1 MLRTLMIVLLVLPL
15 AAPVRAAEAPTA
27 ADVEAL
33 RKQVD
38 ALLKADAEKNRKIDD
53 LQKLVNGM
61 VAASKPLPAESA
73 LDRALSQLGETKGP
87 STARPEPARS
97 TVNAKLIDVSL
108 DVLFLTGGSTA
119 DEEEIGNLQGGGHDP
134 KKRGFTLPQAELSF
148 AGAVDPY
155 FDAEMHLVAFIDAE
169 GDSIIELEEAFATT
183 RSMPFGLQLKAGHF
197 LTEFGR
203 INATHPHAWNWVDQP
218 IINSRIFGGDGMRA
232 PGMRLAWLTPAPW
245 YSQLYFT
252 AQNANG
258 ETMHSFL
265 GNAEGG
271 HHHHGGE
278 EAHEEELEA
287 GLAGHPIVD
296 RHVRGM
302 RDLAYTA
309 RWENSVNI
317 TETLTTNFGFSGSYG
332 PNNTGPDGD
341 TWIYG
346 LDFFLK
352 WKPTDYLRTG
362 QFLTWETEIMRRHFM
377 ADEYEFMFDADDDDT
392 PDTWAM
398 TPSRTIHDWGFF
410 TQVLY
415 GFQRNWAAGLRLEYA
430 AGEEDNIHVHAD
442 EGEVHHPSRSLDAYR
457 DDRWRISPMMQWR
470 LSEFSRVR
478 FQYNYDRADHLP
490 DGDAHSFW
498 VGLEFL
504 IGAHPAHKF

>member
-1 MLRTLMIVLLVLPL
+1 MLRTSVVVLLVACVPNVPC
-15 AAPVRAAEAPTA
+15 AGESPTA
-27 ADVEAL
+27 DEVEAL
-33 RKQVD
+33 RKQVE
-38 ALLKADAEKNRKIDD
+38 ALMKADAEKNRKIEE

-61 VAASKPLPAESA
+61 AAASRPLPAETA
-73 LDRALSQLGETKGP
+73 LDRALSRLGEAQRSSAG
-87 STARPEPARS
+87 RPEPARS

-119 DEEEIGNLQGGGHDP
+119 DEEEILRLQGGGHDP

-155 FDAEMHLVAFIDAE
+155 FDAEMHLVGFIDAG
-169 GDSIIELEEAFATT
+169 GDSVIELEEAFATT
-183 RSMPFGLQLKAGHF
+183 RFMPFGLQLKAGHF

-203 INATHPHAWNWVDQP
+203 MNATHPHTWNWVDQP
-218 IINSRIFGGDGMRA
+218 IINTRIFGADGMRA

-245 YSQLYFT
+245 YSQLCFA
-252 AQNANG
+252 AQNAEG
-258 ETMHSFL
+258 ETMRSFL

-278 EAHEEELEA
+278 GHGEELAA
-287 GLAGHPIVD
+287 GLAGHPIVE
-296 RHVRGM
+296 RRVRGM
-302 RDLAYTA
+302 RDLVYTV

-317 TETLTTNFGFSGSYG
+317 TETLTASFGCSGSHG

-352 WKPTDYLRTG
+352 WKPTDWLRTG

-377 ADEYEFMFDADDDDT
+377 ADEYAFLFDADGDGD
-392 PDTWAM
+392 PETWAV
-398 TPSRTIHDWGFF
+398 TPSRTLHDWGFF

-415 GFQRNWAAGLRLEYA
+415 GFQRNWAAGLRFEYA
-430 AGEEDNIHVHAD
+430 SGGEDNIHVHAD
-442 EGEVHHPSRSLDAYR
+442 EGEIHRPSRSWDAYR